1 MPEDGVTPNE
11 SDGFCLSCGH
21 AHSASATYCSNCG
34 TPLNGAGGEPT
45 SPAFSPWVFVSGA
58 VVLVLI
64 AVAFAVLA
72 FGGSSDTVAVIPETT
87 TTAVT
92 PSTAEPPPTTTTSAP
107 ASELDERYLADTF
120 GSAVFKI
127 VADGCDFIGIG
138 TAFAI
143 DENHIVTNRHVVAND
158 AAPTVI
164 GRDGSVYSGHV
175 TGWTEDPDVAVIRID
190 SDLDTYLEW
199 GDSDELGEG
208 ERTVCLGY
216 PLPDHDFS
224 VAPGVVVSF
233 DTQQGHRAAIRS
245 NAQLDVG
252 SGGSPTLVAD
262 GRVAGVVTDVDLNVS
277 GLQFVPIII
286 PSNDVAAAVDWILH
300 HPARPAVDCDTV
312 VAAYEDPTPTTT
324 STTRTTTT
332 SIATTTST
340 TTTAPP
346 PADPPETFYTVILAS
361 MGQSGA
367 TYDDA
372 VARAQ
377 YFEYEFGVPMY
388 VLDSNRYSS
397 LQPGYWVVY
406 VGEMTRAEAMEIA
419 EMLRYYGWD
428 AYAQKVTG

>member
-1 MPEDGVTPNE
+1 MAEDNV
-11 SDGFCLSCGH
+11 SRSRFDGFCLSCGH

-34 TPLNGAGGEPT
+34 TSLNSAGGEPT

-58 VVLVLI
+58 VALVLI
-64 AVAFAVLA
+64 AVVFAVLA
-72 FGGSSDTVAVIPETT
+72 FGGSGDTVAVIPETT
-87 TTAVT
+87 TIAVT
-92 PSTAEPPPTTTTSAP
+92 SSTAEPQPPTTTTAAP

-127 VADGCDFIGIG
+127 VADGCDFVGIG
-138 TAFAI
+138 TGFAI
-143 DENHIVTNRHVVAND
+143 DENRIVTNRHVVAND
-158 AAPTVI
+158 ATPTVI
-164 GRDGSVYSGHV
+164 GRDGSVYSGYV
-175 TGWTEDPDVAVIRID
+175 TGWKEDPDVAVIRID
-190 SDLDTYLEW
+190 RDLDTYLEW
-199 GDSDELGEG
+199 GDSDELSEG

-233 DTQQGHRAAIRS
+233 DTQQGHRVAIRS

-262 GRVAGVVTDVDLNVS
+262 GRVAGVVTDVDPNVS

-286 PSNDVAAAVDWILH
+286 PSNDVAAAVDWILQ

-312 VAAYEDPTPTTT
+312 VAAYEEPTPTTT
-324 STTRTTTT
+324 TTRRT
-332 SIATTTST
+332 TTTST

-346 PADPPETFYTVILAS
+346 PADPPVTFYTVILAS

-377 YFEYEFGVPMY
+377 SFEYEFGVPMY
-388 VLDSNRYSS
+388 VLDSNGYSS

-406 VGEMTRAEAMEIA
+406 IGEWSRDDARAIA
-419 EMLRYYGWD
+419 QNLRDFGYD

>member
-1 MPEDGVTPNE
+1 VER
-11 SDGFCLSCGH
+11 
-21 AHSASATYCSNCG
+21 
-34 TPLNGAGGEPT
+34 
-45 SPAFSPWVFVSGA
+45 
-58 VVLVLI
+58 
-64 AVAFAVLA
+64 
-72 FGGSSDTVAVIPETT
+72 
-87 TTAVT
+87 
-92 PSTAEPPPTTTTSAP
+92 PPTTTTSAP

-120 GSAVFKI
+120 GDAVFKI

-138 TAFAI
+138 TGFAI

-158 AAPTVI
+158 ASPMVI
-164 GRDGSVYSGHV
+164 GRDGTAYSGHV
-175 TGWTEDPDVAVIRID
+175 TGWTEDPDVAVIRIE
-190 SDLDTYLEW
+190 SGLDTYLEW
-199 GDSDELGEG
+199 GNSDELSEG
-208 ERTVCLGY
+208 ERMVCLGY

-233 DTQQGHRAAIRS
+233 ETQQGHRASIRS

-262 GRVAGVVTDVDLNVS
+262 GRVAGVVTDVDPNVY

-286 PSNDVAAAVDWILH
+286 PSNDVAVAVDWILQ
-300 HPARPAVDCDTV
+300 HPGRPAVDCDTV

-324 STTRTTTT
+324 STTTTTT
-332 SIATTTST
+332 RRTTTTST

-346 PADPPETFYTVILAS
+346 PVDPPETFYTVIMAS

-377 YFEYEFGVPMY
+377 YFEYELGVPMY

-397 LQPGYWVVY
+397 LQPGYWVVH
-406 VGEMTRAEAMEIA
+406 VGEMTRGEALEIA